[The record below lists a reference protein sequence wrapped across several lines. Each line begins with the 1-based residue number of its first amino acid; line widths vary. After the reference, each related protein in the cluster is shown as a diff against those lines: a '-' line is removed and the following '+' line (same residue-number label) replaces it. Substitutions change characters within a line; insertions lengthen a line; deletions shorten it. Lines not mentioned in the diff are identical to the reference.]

1 VIAVMS
7 EQIDRLTKETKKM
20 SSNMRDQSMSKD
32 SKNPISLN
40 INLKPS
46 NQIEFEHRKLTKEN
60 ESLKAKIFKMTEII
74 ERLRE
79 EKHASEK

>member
-1 VIAVMS
+1 MEIDEEYRRLLEIINEKDGVIGAMS

-20 SSNMRDQSMSKD
+20 NSNMRDQSMSKD
-32 SKNPISLN
+32 SKSPISLN

-60 ESLKAKIFKMTEII
+60 
-74 ERLRE
+74 
-79 EKHASEK
+79 